1 MEYFSF
7 DRPTGTATCSD
18 ADCSCPRDPIGAGSG
33 FLFVSNQVV
42 RHRRQESKNGN
53 SAVPILLCRDAARRR
68 DLDLEVAAQD
78 AAHWWETGS
87 VALRATPRRELKFK
101 EFSGTSIEEAQRL
114 AREDLGD
121 ELLGADVAKDVRE
134 MSSTAQARS
143 ADDAVAI
150 ATKRVPQAA
159 FDVQP
164 AKIIQEGQKGEV
176 EVTVADESDARSAWR
191 RDALRG
197 AQLDD
202 LQCTR
207 EPKRGFVGLGKA
219 PGTWVARWSAPFIAE
234 VAYKTPAVVTA
245 RYFS

>member
-1 MEYFSF
+1 
-7 DRPTGTATCSD
+7 
-18 ADCSCPRDPIGAGSG
+18 
-33 FLFVSNQVV
+33 VV
-42 RHRRQESKNGN
+42 RHRRQEARNGD
-53 SAVPILLCRDAARRR
+53 SAVPILLCKEAARRR

-101 EFSGTSIEEAQRL
+101 EFVGKSIDEAQRL
-114 AREDLGD
+114 AREALGD

-143 ADDAVAI
+143 ADEAVKT
-150 ATKRVPQAA
+150 ATKRVPEGA
-159 FDVQP
+159 FDIQS
-164 AKIIQEGQKGEV
+164 AKIIQEGQTGAA

-191 RDALRG
+191 REAPRG

-202 LQCTR
+202 IRCTQ
-207 EPKRGFVGLGKA
+207 EPKRGFVGLGRA